1 MMRATHKPF
10 VDYSMLRK
18 TSSPWLAFSRS
29 LAPGLALLALG
40 LTCLPAS
47 AQQAATPAQAAA
59 SAAAPARGMNSR
71 RETSFPAIASA
82 KWSGPR
88 TAGGQPDVEG
98 HWSNTI
104 GNHGNFTD
112 PQGGQPGQR
121 AANAGAPVAPRVLG
135 PRESRA
141 PSRVSDPA
149 DGQVPFRPWARA
161 RQQEFLANFSNPT
174 QPQYIEPLA
183 RCAPNGVPKSFMW
196 HGFEVRQYPQYVLFL
211 FDSGSRIIYLD
222 GRPHLADNIKLW
234 NADSRG
240 HWEGNTLVV
249 DVGNVNGKPLF
260 GRTGEFFSE
269 NAHVSERYIFQA
281 DGKRFNYV
289 ATITDDSVF
298 TRPFTVTIPVRR
310 YTADDSQDGWNFQA
324 TKATHKGK
332 DVILEREEQLCF
344 ENNGGFGLG
353 GSAAK

>member
-1 MMRATHKPF
+1 MRAANPNPTIRTMHSNTTGRWPAVSKH
-10 VDYSMLRK
+10 LG
-18 TSSPWLAFSRS
+18 PW
-29 LAPGLALLALG
+29 LALLAMG
-40 LTCLPAS
+40 ACQLPLQ
-47 AQQAATPAQAAA
+47 AQQAAAPAQAAA
-59 SAAAPARGMNSR
+59 SAPARGMGSH

-82 KWSGPR
+82 PWTGAR

-121 AANAGAPVAPRVLG
+121 GAPGATNRPLG
-135 PRESRA
+135 AREQRA

-149 DGQVPFRPWARA
+149 DGQVPFQPWARA
-161 RQQEFLANFSNPT
+161 AQQDFLANFSNPT
-174 QPQYIEPLA
+174 KPQHIEPLA

-196 HGFEVRQYPQYVLFL
+196 HGFEVRQYPDYVLFL
-211 FDSGSRIIYLD
+211 FDSGSRVIHLD
-222 GRPHLADNIKLW
+222 GKPHLPEAIKLW

-249 DVGNVNGKPLF
+249 DVANANGKALF
-260 GRTGEFFSE
+260 GRTGEFFSD

-289 ATITDDSVF
+289 ATITDPTVF

-310 YTADDSQDGWNFQA
+310 YTAADEQDGWNFQA
-324 TKATHKGK
+324 TRATHKGK
-332 DVILEREEQLCF
+332 EVILEREEQLCF

-353 GSAAK
+353 GAPTK